1 MISTASRWNDF
12 CGMCALDYRYLDR
25 MANDGVRRPSS
36 KPGEHPLCA
45 FCGYDLFGG
54 VSDRC
59 PECGNII
66 DTHAMKEQSDAVKV
80 QLHEFEEALRLVPL
94 AWKLVTFGLFL
105 LLIRII
111 PILSPGPQFLARSL
125 GFLCGFVALF
135 LRLGVVRAGRLPP
148 AVLTA
153 EQKAGRDSFLAA
165 TDIVGA
171 LFLMGTSLVK

>member
-1 MISTASRWNDF
+1 MIFTASPGTMNRRVHT
-12 CGMCALDYRYLDR
+12 LDYRYLDR

-45 FCGYDLFGG
+45 YCGYDLFGG

-66 DTHAMKEQSDAVKV
+66 DTHAMKEQSDAVKI
-80 QLHEFEEALRLVPL
+80 QLAEFEEALRLVPL
-94 AWKLVTFGLFL
+94 AWKLVVFGLVL

-111 PILSPGPQFLARSL
+111 PILGPGPQFLARTL

-135 LRLGVVRAGRLPP
+135 LRLGVVRTGRLPP
-148 AVLTA
+148 SVLTA
-153 EQKAGRDSFLAA
+153 QQKAARDSFVAA

-171 LFLMGTSLVK
+171 LFLLGTAIVK